1 MEDRL
6 NALLA
11 DPNAMGRIMDLAQQL
26 SGHGAPPPPEAT
38 PEVSAPD
45 LGIDPQMLA
54 KLMPLLRKL
63 GSGGNDRT
71 AQLLR
76 ALRPYLAKAR
86 QDKVEQAIKL
96 AHMIHIAKSFMAEG
110 GWDYL

>member
-26 SGHGAPPPPEAT
+26 SGHGAPPPEEQDTAD
-38 PEVSAPD
+38 EG
-45 LGIDPQMLA
+45 LDPKMLA
-54 KLMPLLRKL
+54 KLMPLLRQL
-63 GSGGNDRT
+63 GQSNNDRT

-76 ALRPYLAKAR
+76 ALRPYLRVER
-86 QDKVEQAIKL
+86 QDKVERAIKL
-96 AHMIHIAKSFMAEG
+96 AHMIHITKSFLAEG
-110 GWDYL
+110 GWEYL